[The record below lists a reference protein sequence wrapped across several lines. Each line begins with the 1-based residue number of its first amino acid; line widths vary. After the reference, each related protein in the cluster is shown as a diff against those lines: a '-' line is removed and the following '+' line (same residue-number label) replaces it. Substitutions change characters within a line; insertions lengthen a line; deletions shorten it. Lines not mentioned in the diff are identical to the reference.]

1 MLLASLCGGTR
12 ADDTGGATA
21 SGLSAIINN
30 CQTQIAAG
38 TAPPS
43 VLYHDHITLGLAY
56 AALGLPDKDIA
67 EQTAAIA
74 IEPHQPAALA
84 ARAEGYWKL
93 RQLQPGFADALYG
106 RGLAE
111 EQKGQAAGTRDI
123 AQAKSIDPDAANK
136 FGQP

>member
-1 MLLASLCGGTR
+1 MPLLPRTLARPLLPALLLAGLCGSAR
-12 ADDTGGATA
+12 ADDTSGATA

-30 CQTQIAAG
+30 CQTQIAA
-38 TAPPS
+38 
-43 VLYHDHITLGLAY
+43 
-56 AALGLPDKDIA
+56 
-67 EQTAAIA
+67 IA
-74 IEPHQPAALA
+74 IEPHQPAALV